1 MSDNYCTNLSSR
13 KIASDN
19 YCTNLSSIKIACVLP
34 RRPRPPKLATRSSQ
48 LDDASER
55 ERSDSHK
62 NEWDEGR
69 KEGQSQER
77 DLQIIKKEILTHN
90 FGRKK

>member
-19 YCTNLSSIKIACVLP
+19 YCTNISCRKIACVLP

-69 KEGQSQER
+69 KGKVKR
-77 DLQIIKKEILTHN
+77 DLKIIKKEILTHS